1 MNSIK
6 ELLKMIFK
14 TEEEQIMLDD
24 RIEFRL
30 NKNEKILIKKY
41 CALKHI
47 SLSEFFRSL
56 AIKDI
61 NTFFNIN
68 ADEIEEI
75 RKVIIINGTKKPVQK
90 IKNFRAWNAN

>member
-1 MNSIK
+1 MYSIK
-6 ELLKMIFK
+6 ELLKLLFK
-14 TEEEQIMLDD
+14 SEDKELVLDD

-30 NKNEKILIKKY
+30 NKKEKELIKKY

-47 SLSEFFRSL
+47 SLSEIFRNL

-75 RKVIIINGTKKPVQK
+75 RKSIIINETKKPVQK

>member
-1 MNSIK
+1 
-6 ELLKMIFK
+6 MIFK

-41 CALKHI
+41 CDLKRI
-47 SLSEFFRSL
+47 SVSDFFRSL

-61 NTFFNIN
+61 NSFFNIN

-75 RKVIIINGTKKPVQK
+75 RKIIMLNETKKPVSK